1 MDTNIIG
8 ANAGIVW
15 RSLERDKLSWEE
27 LIKSTGLKPLRLAC
41 AIGWLARENK
51 IHYDYIDGIL
61 YFSVQPIMY
70 F

>member
-15 RSLERDKLSWEE
+15 RSLEKDKRSWEE
-27 LIKSTGLKPLRLAC
+27 LIKSTGLNPLELAST
-41 AIGWLARENK
+41 IGGLARENK
-51 IHYDYIDGIL
+51 IHSDFNNGIM
-61 YFSVQPIMY
+61 YFSVQPIWY